1 MQAEWSNGKKCGSWK
16 YWDDSGTLMY
26 EEYYITDNLV
36 GKKVF

>member
-1 MQAEWSNGKKCGSWK
+1 MNINAGRMVNGKKCGSWL

-36 GKKVF
+36 D

>member
-1 MQAEWSNGKKCGSWK
+1 MEKNVEVGI
-16 YWDDSGTLMY
+16 YWDNSGTLMY